1 MQNDVVIVSAVRTPL
16 GSFMGSLSNFS
27 SVELGVFALKGALSK
42 INLDK
47 NLIDE
52 VIIGHVLQSGC
63 GQAPAKQIALGSEL
77 KNDIPC
83 SSVNKVCSSGMK
95 AVILAAQSIQL
106 GINDIVVAGGVESM
120 SNAPHYLNL
129 RKASKYGNTNTI
141 DGLMIDGLTDVY
153 SNESMGVLAD
163 NCSSAYKISR
173 EAQDNYAIASYNRSI
188 NSSKSDLFANEII
201 PIHYEDKRGNKIE
214 IKNDEQISKVS
225 FEKIPKLKPA
235 FTKNGT
241 ATAANSSPISDGAS
255 MLILMNKQKAID
267 LKIDS
272 IAEII
277 GFDDSS
283 ISPDL
288 FTIAPSKSIENLIS
302 KTETNLNEIDLF
314 EINEAFS
321 MVPLVNMNKLSIN
334 HEKVNI
340 NGGAVS
346 LGHPLGCSGARI
358 LTTLIHCLHQ
368 KNLKSGVAAICNG
381 GGGASSIQ
389 IKV

>member
-188 NSSKSDLFANEII
+188 NSSKSDLFTNEII

-346 LGHPLGCSGARI
+346 LGHPLGCSGART

>member
-27 SVELGVFALKGALSK
+27 SVQLGVFALKGALSK

-163 NCSSAYKISR
+163 NCSSDYKISR

-188 NSSKSDLFANEII
+188 NSSKSDLFTNEII

-288 FTIAPSKSIENLIS
+288 FTVAPSKSIENLIG

>member
-27 SVELGVFALKGALSK
+27 SVQLGVFALKGALSK

-141 DGLMIDGLTDVY
+141 DGLMVDGLTDVY

-188 NSSKSDLFANEII
+188 NSSKSDLFTNEII